1 MDYRDER
8 DALRAK
14 VGKLEDDLARA
25 DATIADLRGQSRA
38 RRLRFAKRATVGAL
52 GLAALLAVAAA
63 ATLVYRRSTV
73 SPVPPIPLAPS
84 IPSAAPI
91 APFALA
97 SHPPMFALI
106 NADDRLD
113 PVVWGTSGDSSCL
126 AGFDIQTAARLWLTC
141 PYPEY
146 AEGQV
151 RSALIGNRVL
161 VEFERNLDAFDVKTG
176 TKLWTTRLDERTM
189 EYCLRPDGSLR
200 ITLQEGTAYLLAPE
214 TGKLTPSTR
223 TYDCQAT
230 WNDWRWGSRS
240 LPGQHVAEKAY
251 FSFGPHNPAPVLDG
265 VVPEMVVR
273 HGDRTIVLGYRRP
286 GAHVP
291 VAVALGETGT
301 PLWTRDLPPNDSG
314 LADEGGPP
322 YATLGDHRLCAPY
335 RAKQGFRLGCWDP
348 ARGTTLWDVPINVS
362 AFQGIAFTEHNLILV
377 YFAKLGVFDLAN
389 GSWLH
394 DIP

>member
-25 DATIADLRGQSRA
+25 NATIADLRGQSRA
-38 RRLRFAKRATVGAL
+38 RRLQLAKRAALGTL
-52 GLAALLAVAAA
+52 GLAALLSVAAA
-63 ATLVYRRSTV
+63 ATLAYRRSTA
-73 SPVPPIPLAPS
+73 SPVPPEPQVPPTS
-84 IPSAAPI
+84 SSDS

-97 SHPPMFALI
+97 SHPPMFAHI
-106 NADDRLD
+106 DADDRLD
-113 PVVWGTSGDSSCL
+113 PVVWGTSGEKTCL
-126 AGFDIQTAARLWLTC
+126 AGFDVRTAARLWLTC
-141 PYPEY
+141 SYPGF
-146 AEGQV
+146 ATDHV
-151 RSALIGNRVL
+151 RSALIGGRIL
-161 VEFERNLDAFDVKTG
+161 VDFDRNLDAFDAKTG

-230 WNDWRWGSRS
+230 WDDWRWGSTS

-251 FSFGPHNPAPVLDG
+251 FRFDQHNPAPVLDG
-265 VVPEMVVR
+265 VVPEMRVR

-286 GAHVP
+286 GPHVP
-291 VAVALGETGT
+291 VAVAIGETGT
-301 PLWTRDLPPNDSG
+301 PLWTRDLPPDGSG
-314 LADEGGPP
+314 VADEGGPP

-335 RAKQGFRLGCWDP
+335 RAKEGFRLGCWDP

-362 AFQGIAFTEHNLILV
+362 GFQGIAFTEHNLILV
-377 YFAKLGVFDLAN
+377 YFAKLGIFDLAN
-389 GSWLH
+389 GSWLY
-394 DIP
+394 DIQ